1 MAKKNALSKS
11 SPPQTQFHDE
21 KPNPSRPRRA
31 NQRKHQLDVN
41 HAQIDTPLTRAQARI
56 EDHFAT
62 MGGITVYLNEEEVA
76 AEDWRKLMRLVAR
89 NLKRPVETFATDL
102 TVVGALKDWP
112 ATDDER
118 RKAARNQRRAIAA
131 LNDPL

>member
-1 MAKKNALSKS
+1 MSNDFDEH
-11 SPPQTQFHDE
+11 SP
-21 KPNPSRPRRA
+21 
-31 NQRKHQLDVN
+31 
-41 HAQIDTPLTRAQARI
+41 
-56 EDHFAT
+56 
-62 MGGITVYLNEEEVA
+62 
-76 AEDWRKLMRLVAR
+76 AE
-89 NLKRPVETFATDL
+89 PVETFATDL